1 MDKKPKRMGEIL
13 LEKGMITT
21 QQLNIALAEQQMSKE
36 FLGTILLKKKM
47 IKELDLLGALSEQF
61 NVPLVLTLKDLD
73 WNWVKQFSSA
83 LILEHKCLPIEKD
96 DWSITFAIT
105 NPLDAWAVKKAE
117 EESKGLK
124 VKLVLICQE
133 EMDLA
138 LEKYKQIMKD
148 DISNLFE

>member
-1 MDKKPKRMGEIL
+1 MEKKPKRMGEIL
-13 LEKGMITT
+13 LEKGLITT
-21 QQLNIALAEQQMSKE
+21 QQLDIALAEQRISKE
-36 FLGTILLKKKM
+36 FLGTILLKKGM

-61 NVPLVLTLKDLD
+61 NVPLILTLKDLD
-73 WNWVKQFSSA
+73 WDWVKKFSSA
-83 LILEHKCLPIEKD
+83 LIVDHKCLPIDKD

-117 EESKGLK
+117 EEAQGLK
-124 VKLVLICQE
+124 VKLVLICSE

-138 LEKYKQIMKD
+138 VEKYKQTMGN

>member
-1 MDKKPKRMGEIL
+1 MEKKPKRIGEIL
-13 LEKGMITT
+13 LQKGLITT
-21 QQLNIALAEQQMSKE
+21 QQLNIALSEQQMSKE

-61 NVPLVLTLKDLD
+61 NVPLILTLKDLD

-83 LILEHKCLPIEKD
+83 LILDHKCLPIEKD

-117 EESKGLK
+117 EEAKGLK
-124 VKLVLICQE
+124 VKLVLICLE
-133 EMDLA
+133 EMEMA
-138 LEKYKQIMKD
+138 LEKYKKIMKD
-148 DISNLFE
+148 DISSFFD